1 MINRICILLVLLGF
15 VFSAAEAQKQI
26 VTQTNS
32 WATYMGSHRLSDR
45 WGVYTEYSWRRSG
58 LSFDNWMQSLSRVA
72 VDYYTKSG
80 AQLSVGYAFIG
91 FYKYG
96 AQPISY
102 TRNEQRTFLQLI
114 TSQQLGRFYTSNRFR
129 LEQRWLQNKT
139 LSDGNYVM
147 NEDDPFIYN
156 NRLRYR
162 YSVNVPLTKKTMEDN
177 TLFLA
182 MTDEVFINAGKEIKL
197 NVFDQNRFITGLGWR
212 LDKNRNIQVGY
223 MNQYIVKGDAKK
235 AERNN
240 TLNLILNWGL
250 DFRKST
256 TITAPAK

>member
-1 MINRICILLVLLGF
+1 MKRFFFLLVIFSLIC
-15 VFSAAEAQKQI
+15 SAAEAQKQI

-58 LSFDNWMQSLSRVA
+58 LMYDNWMQSLSRVA

-139 LSDGNYVM
+139 LSDGNYVL

-156 NRLRYR
+156 NRFRYR
-162 YSVNVPLTKKTMEDN
+162 YSVNVPLTKKTMEDK
-177 TLFLA
+177 TLFFV

-223 MNQYIVKGDAKK
+223 MNQYIVKSDAKK

-240 TLNLILNWGL
+240 TLNVILNWGL
-250 DFRKST
+250 DFRKSA
-256 TITAPAK
+256 APAATTK

>member
-1 MINRICILLVLLGF
+1 MVRSISIFLIAFITMLN
-15 VFSAAEAQKQI
+15 SASAQKQI

-32 WATYMGSHRLSDR
+32 WATYMGNHRLSDR
-45 WGVYTEYSWRRSG
+45 WGFYTEYSWRRSG
-58 LSFDNWMQSLSRVA
+58 LMFDNWMQSLSRVA

-96 AQPISY
+96 EQPISY

-114 TSQQLGRFYTSNRFR
+114 TSQQIGRFYTSNRFR
-129 LEQRWLQNKT
+129 LEQRWLQNKS
-139 LSDGNYVM
+139 LVDGNYSI

-156 NRLRYR
+156 NRFRYR
-162 YSVNVPLTKKTMEDN
+162 YGVNIPISKKTMEDN
-177 TLFLA
+177 TLFFA

-197 NVFDQNRFITGLGWR
+197 NVFDQNRFISALGWR
-212 LDKNRNIQVGY
+212 FDKNRNIQVGY

-240 TLNLILNWGL
+240 TLNVILNWGL
-250 DFRKST
+250 DFRKQ
-256 TITAPAK
+256 APATTK